1 MGAMLVP
8 DTQTIVAAREPV
20 RLGPDFER
28 DYPGAS
34 AVSTACVLNLV
45 QIADRFTG
53 HVAALARS
61 YGIPSATAFVVLE
74 ILRGA
79 REPLPPY
86 LIAERL
92 FLHRATVTGL
102 LDSLEARHLVQRIP
116 HLTDRRMILIELTP
130 TARQLLDE
138 LVPRL
143 HRAER
148 AWMAGLSPD
157 RQGTLLE
164 LLVRL
169 QAGLTTTD
177 ASDGILTP
185 EQQP

>member
-1 MGAMLVP
+1 M
-8 DTQTIVAAREPV
+8 
-20 RLGPDFER
+20 
-28 DYPGAS
+28 
-34 AVSTACVLNLV
+34 
-45 QIADRFTG
+45 
-53 HVAALARS
+53 
-61 YGIPSATAFVVLE
+61 
-74 ILRGA
+74 RGA

-102 LDSLEARHLVQRIP
+102 LDSLEVRHLVQRIP

-148 AWMAGLSPD
+148 AWMGGLSPD

-177 ASDGILTP
+177 ASEGILTP

>member
-1 MGAMLVP
+1 MATP
-8 DTQTIVAAREPV
+8 HPI

-45 QIADRFTG
+45 QTADRLVGRVT
-53 HVAALARS
+53 ALARA

-79 REPLPPY
+79 RQPLPPHV
-86 LIAERL
+86 IAERL

-102 LDSLEARHLVQRIP
+102 LDSLETRRLIQRQP
-116 HLTDRRMILIELTP
+116 HPSDRRMVLIELTS
-130 TARQLLDE
+130 TAQQVLDE

-143 HRAER
+143 HRAEH
-148 AWMAGLSPD
+148 AWLQALPSD
-157 RQGTLLE
+157 EQATLLD

-169 QAGLTTTD
+169 QAGLAITEV
-177 ASDGILTP
+177 ADGMAVP
-185 EQQP
+185 EQP

>member
-1 MGAMLVP
+1 MATP
-8 DTQTIVAAREPV
+8 HPI
-20 RLGPDFER
+20 RLGPDFEH

-45 QIADRFTG
+45 QTADRLVGRVT
-53 HVAALARS
+53 ALARA

-79 REPLPPY
+79 REPLPPHV
-86 LIAERL
+86 IAERL

-102 LDSLEARHLVQRIP
+102 LDSLETRRLIHRQP
-116 HLTDRRMILIELTP
+116 HPTDRRMVLIELTA
-130 TARQLLDE
+130 TAQQVLDE

-143 HRAER
+143 HRAEH
-148 AWMAGLSPD
+148 AWLQALPSD
-157 RQGTLLE
+157 QQATLLD

-169 QAGLTTTD
+169 QAGLATTE
-177 ASDGILTP
+177 AANGIGTP
-185 EQQP
+185 EQP

>member
-1 MGAMLVP
+1 MLVT
-8 DTQTIVAAREPV
+8 DNQTLVPAREPV

-45 QIADRFTG
+45 QIADRLTG
-53 HVAALARS
+53 HVAALAHS
-61 YGIPSATAFVVLE
+61 YGIPSATAFIVLE

-86 LIAERL
+86 RIAERL
-92 FLHRATVTGL
+92 FLHRATVT
-102 LDSLEARHLVQRIP
+102 DSSTRCRPATLFSAYRT
-116 HLTDRRMILIELTP
+116 LTDRRIILIELTP
-130 TARQLLDE
+130 TARQLLEE

-148 AWMAGLSPD
+148 TWMAGLSAD
-157 RQGTLLE
+157 RQGALLE

-169 QAGLTTTD
+169 QAGLTATD
-177 ASDGILTP
+177 ASEGILTP
-185 EQQP
+185 NQQQ